1 MRFGKY
7 GELKFIGHLDIM
19 RYFQKCMRRAKVDI
33 KYSGGYSPHQIMSFA
48 QPLGLG
54 VTSDG
59 EYMDIEVNSTDTSER
74 MIERINA
81 ANVENIRIYSYRLL
95 PEKSKTGMAI
105 IAAADYEIRFRYPE
119 KMPFALK
126 EIWPKFIAQE
136 QILVEKKTKSGS
148 KEVDIK
154 PLIFEHHLMEDG
166 IFVKLSCGS
175 VVNLKPEVVMEALY
189 AFAGAQLGPFD
200 LLLHRKN
207 LYTEQVYNGEADR
220 TGEMEQNLDAPEE
233 TAQPVKHHFIALE
246 DMGVDILE
254 PMTEAEPEE
263 NAVSE

>member
-1 MRFGKY
+1 MKIRVRFGKY

-33 KYSGGYSPHQIMSFA
+33 RYSTGFSPHQIMSFA

-81 ANVENIRIYSYRLL
+81 VNVENIRIYSYRLL
-95 PEKSKTGMAI
+95 PEKAKTGMAI
-105 IAAADYEIRFRYPE
+105 IAAADYEIRFRYGV
-119 KMPFALK
+119 PFDLK
-126 EIWPKFIAQE
+126 KVWVQFMNQE
-136 QILVEKKTKSGS
+136 QILVEKQTKSGT
-148 KEVDIK
+148 KETDIK
-154 PLIFEHHLMEDG
+154 PLIFESHLMEDG
-166 IFVKLSCGS
+166 VFVKLSCGS

-189 AFAGAQLGPFD
+189 TFAGFTLGQFD

-207 LYTEQVYNGEADR
+207 LYTDIAGEGAD
-220 TGEMEQNLDAPEE
+220 MHQFL
-233 TAQPVKHHFIALE
+233 ALE
-246 DMGVDILE
+246 DMGEDILE
-254 PMTEAEPEE
+254 P
-263 NAVSE
+263 VSEEQAG